1 MADHDIDDEGSASS
15 TGALACMVL
24 DLCEHA
30 QERLTKAA
38 FIRLAEATA
47 RILPVASG
55 ADETLIDVNG
65 AEDGFAAETR

>member
-1 MADHDIDDEGSASS
+1 
-15 TGALACMVL
+15 MVL